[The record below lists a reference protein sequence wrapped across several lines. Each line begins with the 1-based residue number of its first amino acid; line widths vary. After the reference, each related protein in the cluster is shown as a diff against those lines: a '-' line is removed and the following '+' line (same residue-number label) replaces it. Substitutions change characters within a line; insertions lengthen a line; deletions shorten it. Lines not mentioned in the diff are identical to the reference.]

1 MLRSWKKLK
10 TIKNSIKQLKEMQE
24 QNIGDDYSCGVY
36 NGIELCM
43 AIIEEREPVFATYDS
58 EPLNIEHDESVERT
72 VASGIIRR
80 GGKNERITL

>member
-10 TIKNSIKQLKEMQE
+10 TIKNSIKQLRGMQE

-58 EPLNIEHDESVERT
+58 EPVNIEQSEKLERT

-80 GGKNERITL
+80 GEKQ

>member
-10 TIKNSIKQLKEMQE
+10 TIKNSIKQLKGMQE

-58 EPLNIEHDESVERT
+58 EPVNIEQSEKLERT

-80 GGKNERITL
+80 GEKQ

>member
-10 TIKNSIKQLKEMQE
+10 TIKNNIGQLRGIQA

-36 NGIELCM
+36 NGTELCM
-43 AIIEEREPVFATYDS
+43 AIIEEREPIFATYDS
-58 EPLNIEHDESVERT
+58 EPLNIEHDETIERT

-80 GGKNERITL
+80 GNSL

>member
-10 TIKNSIKQLKEMQE
+10 TIKNSIGQLRDMQA
-24 QNIGDDYSCGVY
+24 QNIGDDYSCGLY

-58 EPLNIEHDESVERT
+58 EPLNIEHNETIERT

-80 GGKNERITL
+80 GDSV

>member
-1 MLRSWKKLK
+1 MLRSLKKLK
-10 TIKNSIKQLKEMQE
+10 TIKNSVKQLRDMQA

-43 AIIEEREPVFATYDS
+43 ATIEEREPVFATYDS
-58 EPLNIEHDESVERT
+58 EPLNIEHDETVERT

-80 GGKNERITL
+80 GADL

>member
-10 TIKNSIKQLKEMQE
+10 TIKNRIGQLRGMQE
-24 QNIGDDYSCGVY
+24 QNICDDYSCGIY

-43 AIIEEREPVFATYDS
+43 SIIEERGPIFATYDS
-58 EPLNIEHDESVERT
+58 EPVSVEIEGEQKVERT

-80 GGKNERITL
+80 GTGL

>member
-10 TIKNSIKQLKEMQE
+10 TIKNSIKQLRGMQGH
-24 QNIGDDYSCGVY
+24 NIGDDYSCGIY

-43 AIIEEREPVFATYDS
+43 AVK
-58 EPLNIEHDESVERT
+58 RT

-80 GGKNERITL
+80 GGKQ

>member
-10 TIKNSIKQLKEMQE
+10 TIKNSIKQLRGMQE
-24 QNIGDDYSCGVY
+24 QNIGDDYSCGIY

-58 EPLNIEHDESVERT
+58 EPVSVETEEEQKVERT

-80 GGKNERITL
+80 GTGL

>member
-24 QNIGDDYSCGVY
+24 QNIGDDYSCGIY

-58 EPLNIEHDESVERT
+58 EPVNIEQSEKLERT

-80 GGKNERITL
+80 GEKQ

>member
-10 TIKNSIKQLKEMQE
+10 TIKNSIGQLRAMQE
-24 QNIGDDYSCGVY
+24 QNIGDDYSCGIY

-58 EPLNIEHDESVERT
+58 EPLNIEHDETVERT

-80 GGKNERITL
+80 GK

>member
-24 QNIGDDYSCGVY
+24 QNICDDYSCGIY

-58 EPLNIEHDESVERT
+58 EPVNIEQSEKLERT

-80 GGKNERITL
+80 GGKQ

>member
-10 TIKNSIKQLKEMQE
+10 TIKNSIKQLKGVQE
-24 QNIGDDYSCGVY
+24 QNIGDDYSCGIY

-58 EPLNIEHDESVERT
+58 EPVNIEQSEKLERT

-80 GGKNERITL
+80 GEKQ

>member
-10 TIKNSIKQLKEMQE
+10 TIKNSIGQLRGMQA
-24 QNIGDDYSCGVY
+24 QNIGDDYSCGIY

-43 AIIEEREPVFATYDS
+43 ANIEEREPVFATYDS
-58 EPLNIEHDESVERT
+58 EPINIEHDESVERT

-80 GGKNERITL
+80 GTGL

>member
-10 TIKNSIKQLKEMQE
+10 TIKNSIKQLKGIQE

-36 NGIELCM
+36 NGMELCM

-58 EPLNIEHDESVERT
+58 EPVNIEQSEKLERT

-80 GGKNERITL
+80 GGKQ

>member
-10 TIKNSIKQLKEMQE
+10 TIKDSIKRLKGMQE
-24 QNIGDDYSCGVY
+24 QNIGDDYSCGIY

-58 EPLNIEHDESVERT
+58 EPVNIEQSEKLERT

-80 GGKNERITL
+80 GEKQ